1 MIVVDSSALVAIAAD
16 EPERLAFE
24 RALVET
30 DIAYIGPVNFL
41 EAGMVLTSRGYFS
54 DIAELNEWLA
64 ALAID
69 LKEDIELGEGALAA
83 FLKFGRGNHPAR
95 LNLGDCF
102 AYALA
107 TQLDAPL
114 LYKGDDFAKTDI
126 RSALQPT

>member
-1 MIVVDSSALVAIAAD
+1 MIVVDASALVAIAAD

-24 RALVET
+24 RALDQADT
-30 DIAYIGPVNFL
+30 AYVGSVNYL
-41 EAGMVLTSRGYFS
+41 EAGMVLTSRGYFA
-54 DIAELNEWLA
+54 DIAELNGWLA
-64 ALAID
+64 ELAID
-69 LKEDIELGEGALAA
+69 LKEDVELGEGALAA

-107 TQLDAPL
+107 KALDAPL
-114 LYKGDDFAKTDI
+114 LYKGDGFASTDI